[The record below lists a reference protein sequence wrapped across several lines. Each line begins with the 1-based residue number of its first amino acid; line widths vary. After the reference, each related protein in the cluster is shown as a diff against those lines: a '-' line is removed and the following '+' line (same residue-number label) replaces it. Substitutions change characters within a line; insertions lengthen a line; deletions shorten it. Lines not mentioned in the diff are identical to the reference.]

1 MYSEASN
8 TLWVNELLQALGS
21 DPNCGQNLRDTC
33 KRLKFQHN
41 AWRAEL
47 QTQWNNIDFPNLNQ
61 ADILRM
67 NSTMRKYVAS
77 LNLQRKNQ
85 RDYYTALGQHAA
97 AALIPTI
104 EDHSL
109 LPRECI
115 IKYDDKC
122 EGWDPTRKAFVI
134 ISNHKKPDLEDMQ

>member
-1 MYSEASN
+1 MSSEVN
-8 TLWVNELLQALGS
+8 NITLIELLQALRS
-21 DPNCGQNLRDTC
+21 DPNIGQNLRDTS

-47 QTQWNNIDFPNLNQ
+47 QTQWNNIDFPDLDQ

-115 IKYDDKC
+115 IKHDDKC
-122 EGWDPTRKAFVI
+122 EGWDPTRKAFI
-134 ISNHKKPDLEDMQ
+134 IMFNYALLRKE

>member
-1 MYSEASN
+1 MSSELN
-8 TLWVNELLQALGS
+8 NITLNELLQALS
-21 DPNCGQNLRDTC
+21 SEPSVGQNLKDTC

-47 QTQWNNIDFPNLNQ
+47 QNQWNNIDFPELDQ

-67 NSTMRKYVAS
+67 NSTMRKHVAS

-109 LPRECI
+109 LPRETTRALDI
-115 IKYDDKC
+115 IEVLSRYDYIRRW
-122 EGWDPTRKAFVI
+122 G
-134 ISNHKKPDLEDMQ
+134 S

>member
-1 MYSEASN
+1 MSSELN
-8 TLWVNELLQALGS
+8 NITLNELLQALGS
-21 DPNCGQNLRDTC
+21 EPSVGKNLKDTC

-47 QTQWNNIDFPNLNQ
+47 QNQWNNIDFPELDQ

-67 NSTMRKYVAS
+67 NSTMRKHVAS

-97 AALIPTI
+97 AALIPPI

-115 IKYDDKC
+115 IKHDC
-122 EGWDPTRKAFVI
+122 LVI
-134 ISNHKKPDLEDMQ
+134 

>member
-1 MYSEASN
+1 MSSEVN
-8 TLWVNELLQALGS
+8 NITLNELLQALGS
-21 DPNCGQNLRDTC
+21 DPNSGQNLRDTC

-47 QTQWNNIDFPNLNQ
+47 QTQWNNIDFPDLDQ

-109 LPRECI
+109 LPR
-115 IKYDDKC
+115 
-122 EGWDPTRKAFVI
+122 
-134 ISNHKKPDLEDMQ
+134 